1 MITHVA
7 IRWGGKVYSLPEPNR
22 HHHVI
27 RLIAEENN
35 VSYVGARE
43 DDQGFLDEN
52 GLFYRRRAALMH
64 ALKHNQVK
72 DPKKIIRGMLFSE
85 DLW

>member
-7 IRWGGKVYSLPEPNR
+7 IRWREKVYSLPKPNR
-22 HHHVI
+22 HHDVI

-35 VSYVGARE
+35 VSYVDARE

-52 GLFYRRRAALMH
+52 GQFYRRRAALMH
-64 ALKHNQVK
+64 ALMHNQVK
-72 DPKKIIRGMLFSE
+72 DPKQVRLGMLFSE
-85 DLW
+85 DVW